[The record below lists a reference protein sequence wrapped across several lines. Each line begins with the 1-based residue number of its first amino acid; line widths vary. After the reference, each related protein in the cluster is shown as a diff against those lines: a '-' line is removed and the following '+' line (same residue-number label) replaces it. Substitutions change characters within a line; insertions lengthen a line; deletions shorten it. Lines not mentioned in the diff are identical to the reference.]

1 MLTSFKIGPYFAFIV
16 LFLLIKKLHYW
27 GAGSV
32 FYYGISALVLF
43 RFNTALLSVVVMF
56 NLPLA
61 ISILKVF
68 CL

>member
-1 MLTSFKIGPYFAFIV
+1 MISGERLQDHWSSG
-16 LFLLIKKLHYW
+16 W
-27 GAGSV
+27 CAGIV

-61 ISILKVF
+61 ISILEAF